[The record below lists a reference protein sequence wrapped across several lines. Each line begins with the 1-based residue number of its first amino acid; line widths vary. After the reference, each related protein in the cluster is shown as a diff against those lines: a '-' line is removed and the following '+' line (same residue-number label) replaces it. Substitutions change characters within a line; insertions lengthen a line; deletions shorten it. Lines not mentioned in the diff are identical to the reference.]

1 MTAARE
7 ATDMGEPQVRTIN
20 GSGALR
26 EPASRHHPLPRRSL
40 LPTLT
45 VLGGY
50 LLLTLALTYPLVREF
65 ARAIPGDGFDGWQNY
80 WNLWWVKVA
89 LLEQHTHPWFT
100 NLLYHPTGVG
110 LLFHTLNAFNGF
122 AFLPVQLA
130 WGLLPAYNSIVV
142 FSFAAGGLG
151 AYLLARQV
159 LGPASSRWAAF
170 AAGVIFTFAPY
181 HTAHLLGHMQLIA
194 LEWLPF
200 YALYLLRT
208 VAAAGSPYS
217 HTRPLREAGMAALF
231 LALVALCDW
240 YYVFY
245 CGILTAVVIV
255 WVIVWMIVR
264 DAVGAARGR
273 SQQDGAGRP
282 TAGSPYRI
290 VLTVGA
296 VWVAL
301 VVLFSPLLVPM
312 VREARRFDFM
322 VPDAEQS
329 RTLSADLLAFVTP
342 QEFHP
347 LWGEWAR
354 ARGQVFKSTVS
365 EHQVFAGYTVLVLAL
380 IGLFARWRGE
390 ARPSTP
396 LPPAPLKTRSPG
408 TAVRTFPGRLSGG
421 TKGPWAAVLAVFF
434 GLSLG
439 PVLHIGGRTALLPG
453 GGEIPLPYGLL
464 ADLPFVNI
472 MRSVSRLDVMV
483 MLALGVLAAAGVA
496 ALASS
501 ARLAGRR
508 AGRWAPALAVALIV
522 FEFLPAPYPV
532 SPPDTPEWYET
543 LAADEQ
549 TGSVLN
555 LPVNWDRP
563 GYLLYQTVHGKPL
576 TAAYISREDP
586 RTLIERAPVLQHFRH
601 LGPDILALDLAAQ
614 GRQVLADLQV
624 RWVVLDRYKMPGGEE
639 RAYTEAAAAEIF
651 GGQPPAYEDER
662 ITVYALQED
671 TVAATA
677 PAEPYLILGPDWG
690 PFDDMSRTRS
700 FTGAA
705 TVQIV
710 AEQPGR
716 TTLDVTLADG
726 SGPLAGGG
734 AFELTLQ
741 AGTNPV
747 TLQAAGSEPV
757 IVKQLALRSA
767 DE

>member
-1 MTAARE
+1 MMRARGAA
-7 ATDMGEPQVRTIN
+7 DMGEPQIRTMD

-26 EPASRHHPLPRRSL
+26 EPAIRHHPLLRRGFLPALSAL
-40 LPTLT
+40 L
-45 VLGGY
+45 GY

-80 WNLWWVKVA
+80 WNLWWVRVA
-89 LLEQHTHPWFT
+89 LLDQHTHPWFT
-100 NLLYHPTGVG
+100 DLLYHPTGVS

-122 AFLPVQLA
+122 TFLPVQLA
-130 WGLLPAYNSIVV
+130 WGLLPAYNSVVV
-142 FSFAAGGLG
+142 FSFAVGGLG

-159 LGPASSRWAAF
+159 LGPTSSRWAAF

-181 HTAHLLGHMQLIA
+181 HIAHLLGHMQLIA

-208 VAAAGSPYS
+208 VAAAGMRQPNA
-217 HTRPLREAGMAALF
+217 RLAREAGMATLF

-245 CGILTAVVIV
+245 CGILTAVALA
-255 WVIVWMIVR
+255 WVVVT
-264 DAVGAARGR
+264 GLAADRR
-273 SQQDGAGRP
+273 ERPAAGRV
-282 TAGSPYRI
+282 
-290 VLTVGA
+290 VLTVAGM
-296 VWVAL
+296 WLAL

-312 VREARRFDFM
+312 VREARQFEFM

-354 ARGQVFKSTVS
+354 ARAQVFKSTVS
-365 EHQVFAGYTVLVLAL
+365 EHQVFAGYSVLVLAL
-380 IGLFARWRGE
+380 IGLFARGE
-390 ARPSTP
+390 RRF
-396 LPPAPLKTRSPG
+396 PAS
-408 TAVRTFPGRLSGG
+408 
-421 TKGPWAAVLAVFF
+421 TKGLWAAVLAVFF
-434 GLSLG
+434 VLSLG

-464 ADLPFVNI
+464 AGLPFVDI

-483 MLALGVLAAAGVA
+483 MLALGILAAAGVA
-496 ALASS
+496 ALAK
-501 ARLAGRR
+501 GR
-508 AGRWAPALAVALIV
+508 AGRWAPGLAVALIV

-532 SPPDTPEWYET
+532 SPPDTPQWYET
-543 LAADEQ
+543 LAGDDQ

-601 LGPDILALDLAAQ
+601 LGPDIIALDLAAQ
-614 GRQVLADLQV
+614 GRQVLADLDV

-651 GGQPPAYEDER
+651 GGQPPDYEDER
-662 ITVYALQED
+662 ITAYAIRED
-671 TVAATA
+671 AVAAA
-677 PAEPYLILGPDWG
+677 SPAEPYLVLGADWG
-690 PFDDMSRTRS
+690 PFDDASRTRS

-705 TVQIV
+705 TVLV
-710 AEQPGR
+710 TAEQPGR
-716 TTLDVTLADG
+716 AMLEVTLANG
-726 SGPLAGGG
+726 SEPLTGGG
-734 AFELTLQ
+734 ALKLTLQ
-741 AGTNPV
+741 AGTNPI
-747 TLQAAGSEPV
+747 TLQAAGSGPV
-757 IVKQLALRSA
+757 VVKQLALRSA
-767 DE
+767 GE